1 MTTPSERCAESCL
14 RRHDTPI
21 ASAPPVHRWLLV
33 EQPGPWGRDA
43 LRQSPL
49 RADVAEAVAAQA
61 VDVGARV
68 LLIRRPGRAHH
79 PGPRRWALVDS
90 DAPGVRWS
98 EFTDPLQLKDLR
110 LNTLSAPVDATPVY
124 LVCTHGKHD
133 ACCAI
138 RGRPLAA
145 ALAAARP
152 SQSWECSHVGGDR
165 FAANLVVFPHGL
177 YYGQVHATEATA
189 LADRHDAGLIS
200 TDWLRGHSILAA
212 PAQAAQHFARE
223 HLSEYRIDALPVQS
237 LRQTSQKMWEAV
249 MATEDNGTISV
260 TVRAHST
267 RSDTPLTCAATT
279 PATIRTFE
287 LVAMA
292 RRPSGSCLKSS
303 DSRLS

>member
-1 MTTPSERCAESCL
+1 MTTRVERCAESCL

-21 ASAPPVHRWLLV
+21 ASASPVHRWLLI

-49 RADVAEAVAAQA
+49 LADVAEAVAAQA
-61 VDVGARV
+61 VAVGARV

-90 DAPGVRWS
+90 DAPGVRWF

-110 LNTLSAPVDATPVY
+110 LNTVPAPTDTAPVY
-124 LVCTHGKHD
+124 LVCTHGRHD

-152 SQSWECSHVGGDR
+152 AQTWECSHVGGDR
-165 FAANLVVFPHGL
+165 FAANLVVLPHGL
-177 YYGQVHATEATA
+177 YYGQVPATDAIA
-189 LADRHDAGLIS
+189 LADRHDAGLVS
-200 TDWLRGHSILAA
+200 TDWLRGHSVLAA

-223 HLSEYRIDALPVQS
+223 HLGEYRIEALPVRS
-237 LRQTSQKMWEAV
+237 TRQISPETWDVV
-249 MATEDNGTISV
+249 MATEKDATISV
-260 TVRAHST
+260 VVRARVT

-287 LVAMA
+287 PVSA
-292 RRPSGSCLKSS
+292 RRCG
-303 DSRLS
+303 

>member
-1 MTTPSERCAESCL
+1 MTTRVERCAESCL

-21 ASAPPVHRWLLV
+21 ASAPPVRRWLLV

-49 RADVAEAVAAQA
+49 PADVTEAVAAQA
-61 VDVGARV
+61 VAVGARV

-79 PGPRRWALVDS
+79 PGPRRWAIVDS
-90 DAPGVRWS
+90 DAPGARWF

-110 LNTLSAPVDATPVY
+110 LNTVPAPTDTTPVY
-124 LVCTHGKHD
+124 LVCTHGRHD

-145 ALAAARP
+145 ALVAARP
-152 SQSWECSHVGGDR
+152 AQTWECSHVGGDR
-165 FAANLVVFPHGL
+165 FAANLVVLPHGL
-177 YYGQVHATEATA
+177 YYGQVPATDAIA
-189 LADRHDAGLIS
+189 LADRHDAGLVS
-200 TDWLRGHSILAA
+200 TDWLRGHSVLAA

-223 HLSEYRIDALPVQS
+223 RLGEYRIEALPVRS
-237 LRQTSQKMWEAV
+237 TRRISPETWDVV
-249 MATEDNGTISV
+249 MATGKDATISV
-260 TVRAHST
+260 VVRARVT

-287 LVAMA
+287 PVSA
-292 RRPSGSCLKSS
+292 RRCG
-303 DSRLS
+303 